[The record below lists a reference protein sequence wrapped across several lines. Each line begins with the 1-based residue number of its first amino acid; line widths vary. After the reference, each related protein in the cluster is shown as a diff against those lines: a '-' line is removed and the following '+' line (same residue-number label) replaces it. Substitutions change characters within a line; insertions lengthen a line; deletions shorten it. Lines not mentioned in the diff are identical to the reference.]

1 MAAIALLV
9 RALLSFIPN
18 LPMAGD
24 ELDEA
29 TREFMQQRAL
39 YVNAE
44 MTRLLQDI
52 EDRSVEQKT
61 QEQCDFA
68 WGALLSTASEQ
79 WHFCVIAGVLVLL
92 FGLCWV
98 RFRNRSREAES
109 SSTEERCCC
118 KTVNVEE
125 EQELEQEEEESEGES
140 ADDERDLGWTFERRF
155 FRRVQNPAYIGL
167 VVEDL
172 VAELLWLFQKRFCNS
187 FFPVLQRAIGVG
199 STFEAWDPCEDSA
212 VYQLLVPLKA
222 PRGHRFQLE
231 MGTTGQMPVKTPR
244 IYVELECTCTGQQNM
259 LCFLHHSEEGLTRN
273 QDPSLLH
280 ILCTGSYLDVQKTA
294 LWFQTIVMSTWM
306 DVSLSRCYNMEML
319 PSSRSCKLQLT
330 GASRRTLFIEL
341 IFGVQQGDSDIFL
354 SSQAAEDT
362 FNASTTWSVTYA
374 VAEVKFFRHM
384 ARKASARAHLKCLQT
399 CACILTGTSFST
411 YDFKTAV
418 MHLLTTTPLSRWCR
432 KNFLLRLQDTMRY
445 MRWCLEEKRLNHFF
459 LGNENV
465 PEEISLPLS
474 FKMAEPLNL
483 FQRFAQDPAAC
494 ADALCDFIKLEH
506 RLIRQLVLG
515 YWERAPH
522 TEL

>member
-9 RALLSFIPN
+9 RALLSFIRN
-18 LPMAGD
+18 LPMVGD

-29 TREFMQQRAL
+29 TRQLMQQRAL
-39 YVNAE
+39 YLNAE

-68 WGALLSTASEQ
+68 WGALLSTALQQ
-79 WHFCVIAGVLVLL
+79 WHLCVITGVLVLL
-92 FGLCWV
+92 FVLCWW
-98 RFRNRSREAES
+98 FGNRSREAES
-109 SSTEERCCC
+109 SSTEERCYC
-118 KTVNVEE
+118 KMVNVEE
-125 EQELEQEEEESEGES
+125 EEEELEIGGKS
-140 ADDERDLGWTFERRF
+140 AADEQDLDWALERRF
-155 FRRVQNPAYIGL
+155 LRRVQNPAYIGL
-167 VVEDL
+167 LVEDL

-187 FFPVLQRAIGVG
+187 FFPVLQTAIGVG

-222 PRGHRFQLE
+222 PRGHRFQLQ
-231 MGTTGQMPVKTPR
+231 MGATGQMPVEDPR

-259 LCFLHHSEEGLTRN
+259 LCFLHHSEEELTRN

-294 LWFQTIVMSTWM
+294 LCFQTFVMSTWM
-306 DVSLSRCYNMEML
+306 DVSHSHCYYMEML

-354 SSQAAEDT
+354 SSQATEDT
-362 FNASTTWSVTYA
+362 FNASTTWPVTYA

-384 ARKASARAHLKCLQT
+384 AKRAPAKRAHLKCLQT

-418 MHLLTTTPLSRWCR
+418 MHLLTTNPLSRWHR
-432 KNFLLRLQDTMRY
+432 KNFLLQLQDIMRY
-445 MRWCLEEKRLNHFF
+445 MRGCLEEKRLNHFF

-474 FKMAEPLNL
+474 FKTAEPLNL
-483 FQRFAQDPAAC
+483 FQRFAQDPVAC
-494 ADALCDFIKLEH
+494 GDALRDFVKLEE
-506 RLIRQLVLG
+506 RLVRQLILG
-515 YWERAPH
+515 YWEMSPQ